1 MRTSQGSM
9 TWWRRVKNNMFLT
22 NEILQRN
29 TFLALKL
36 TKAQVTPEV
45 SRNELMRQKMYVL
58 KDEKAFKNE
67 DKKMSYTD
75 TVEKIIRVLGRRQES
90 RTKG

>member
-1 MRTSQGSM
+1 MAS
-9 TWWRRVKNNMFLT
+9 
-22 NEILQRN
+22 
-29 TFLALKL
+29 KL
-36 TKAQVTPEV
+36 TKEQITPDV
-45 SRNELMRQKMYVL
+45 SRNEQLRQKMYVL

-90 RTKG
+90 RTKS